1 MIGIIAGA
9 AAVALIALA
18 LWVYA
23 ARWRPDP
30 ARYPI
35 QGIDVSEANGAI
47 DWNTVA
53 ARGVDFAYIRA
64 TAGAGQRDGRFG
76 ANWQAAAAA
85 GLRRGV
91 VHVWSFCAGGVAQ
104 ADNFVTT
111 VPRVGGAL
119 PATLD
124 IAFAPDC
131 DARPSQAAL
140 VAQLVRFLSIAET
153 HTGEPM
159 LLKITKPVARAYH
172 LGAILHRPLWE
183 VRDFTAPDYAARP
196 WRMWQASDM
205 RRIDGIDGP
214 VHWDVVAP

>member
-1 MIGIIAGA
+1 LIAIGAGA
-9 AAVALIALA
+9 IVVALIAIA
-18 LWVYA
+18 VWVYA
-23 ARWRPDP
+23 SHWRPDP

-35 QGIDVSEANGAI
+35 QGIDVSEEQGAI

-53 ARGVDFAYIRA
+53 AHGADFAYIRA
-64 TAGAGQRDGRFG
+64 TAGAGQRDNRFG
-76 ANWQAAAAA
+76 DNWRAAAAA
-85 GLRRGV
+85 GMRRGAF
-91 VHVWSFCAGGVAQ
+91 HAWSFCAGGVAQ

-111 VPRVGGAL
+111 VPRVSDAL
-119 PATLD
+119 PATLV

-131 DARPSQAAL
+131 DARPTRAAL

-159 LLKITKPVARAYH
+159 LLKISKPVARAYQ
-172 LGAILHRPLWE
+172 LGTILHRPLWE
-183 VRDFTAPDYAARP
+183 VRNFAAPNYAARP